1 MDGRRTDQGR
11 PPIRAGAPAA
21 PGTARRVREGVGLP
35 LALLLVWL
43 WFEFGRPPNPMG
55 IPMLLSIA
63 MLGGWVLRKDKRWS
77 RQHSLFVVVLA
88 LLALSVP
95 MADNTYSAY
104 MTTFGMSVVLLTV
117 CVPMPSVLTSTRKIR
132 AWAYTFVTVSLFVG
146 GWALFHGGLGPSGS
160 AGGQDENYVSAM
172 MCMAIPFAYFSIFGE
187 TRRRVKLLL
196 ILSVVVFTGA
206 VIVSFSRGGFV
217 GLCAVGL
224 YCLAR
229 SPKKLLGGT
238 VVAVVVV
245 AALLFAGADY
255 WDEMGTITD
264 TSESTAD
271 MRLEIWK
278 IGLRMWMANPV
289 FGVGGGNFRWQV
301 GEFQSAEQLDKYGR
315 SLQGS
320 IIAHSLPVEL
330 LAEMGTAGVIVVG
343 ALLVG
348 TWRNLRRIRRAI
360 PRPRRVTDVD
370 GQWSLSCHAD
380 AVIGSIIGCLAT
392 GVFLSLLYFSYLW
405 LLIALGSAITQVFD
419 SQAGEP
425 PAPSGDG
432 PVRIIPAVR

>member
-1 MDGRRTDQGR
+1 
-11 PPIRAGAPAA
+11 
-21 PGTARRVREGVGLP
+21 
-35 LALLLVWL
+35 
-43 WFEFGRPPNPMG
+43 
-55 IPMLLSIA
+55 
-63 MLGGWVLRKDKRWS
+63 
-77 RQHSLFVVVLA
+77 
-88 LLALSVP
+88 
-95 MADNTYSAY
+95 
-104 MTTFGMSVVLLTV
+104 
-117 CVPMPSVLTSTRKIR
+117 
-132 AWAYTFVTVSLFVG
+132 
-146 GWALFHGGLGPSGS
+146 
-160 AGGQDENYVSAM
+160 M

-229 SPKKLLGGT
+229 SPKKLVGGT

-245 AALLFAGADY
+245 AALLFAGAEY
-255 WDEMGTITD
+255 WEEMGTITD

-271 MRLEIWK
+271 LRLEIWK
-278 IGLRMWMANPV
+278 IGLRMWAANPV
-289 FGVGGGNFRWQV
+289 FGVGAGNFRWQV

-320 IIAHSLPVEL
+320 IVAHSLPVEL
-330 LAEMGTAGVIVVG
+330 LAELGTTGVIVVG
-343 ALLVG
+343 LCCWV
-348 TWRNLRRIRRAI
+348 TWRNLRRVQRAI
-360 PRPRRVTDVD
+360 PRPRRVTDVN
-370 GQWSLSCHAD
+370 GLWPLSCYAD

-419 SQAGEP
+419 AQAGQ
-425 PAPSGDG
+425 PA
-432 PVRIIPAVR
+432 RPAW